1 MPLLWLVLAAISIF
15 MFLLTMTE
23 ISGHTASFLAI
34 GWFVIFV
41 ITIFEAGGIY
51 LTARHKPTR
60 KEQDAAYWEET
71 KRRRGRYS

>member
-23 ISGHTASFLAI
+23 ISGHAASFLAI
-34 GWFVIFV
+34 GWFIVFV

-51 LTARHKPTR
+51 LTARHTPT
-60 KEQDAAYWEET
+60 KEEKNAAYWAKRKG
-71 KRRRGRYS
+71 KRRAR